1 MWDGVKEIFFT
12 IGALAG
18 VFAFARPWIE
28 GRMSRDTERAE
39 RIKKMID
46 QQQLVDLEPSV
57 YSSRTVY
64 REHIAPF
71 DRLARE
77 RDSNQEGVRFSGPL
91 SLYYTQELNSLLD
104 AYARFRDYVQVP
116 EWEPVTLKFD
126 EEEVETWQF
135 NKQAFRREDGVPRD
149 YAKHLDEAAGVATEM
164 RDAFYR
170 FQIVS
175 ETHLYEVPFA
185 RWVIPRRFKKHKV
198 DRREA

>member
-18 VFAFARPWIE
+18 VFAFARPWVE

-39 RIKKMID
+39 RIKNMVD
-46 QQQLVDLEPSV
+46 QQQLVDLETSV
-57 YSSRTVY
+57 YSSRTIY
-64 REHIAPF
+64 AEQLAPF
-71 DRLARE
+71 NRLEHE
-77 RDSNQEGVRFSGPL
+77 RQSNQDGVRFTGPL
-91 SLYYTQELNSLLD
+91 AAHYSRELDGLLE
-104 AYARFRDYVQVP
+104 AYARFRFYVQVP
-116 EWEPVTLKFD
+116 EWEPVALRHD
-126 EEEVETWQF
+126 DGDVQAWQF
-135 NKQAFRREDGVPRD
+135 NKTAFNDEYGIPRG
-149 YAKHLDEAAGVATEM
+149 YEKHLSSASEIATEM

-198 DRREA
+198 SLPEG